1 MDDAQERLEE
11 NIGTTNDNGQPPSAD
26 AALESDEVTADAQAT
41 DTETMVDAS
50 AEAEEVSADAVR
62 QDEPVDLQSELD
74 RLRAEAVANLEG
86 WQRARAEFANYKKR
100 SEAERSQLVFLTG
113 VKIVEKMLPVIDDF
127 DRAIANLPDDLKD
140 NGWIDG
146 VLMTRRK
153 LIGLLED
160 EGVTPIAVKPGDA
173 FDPAI
178 HEAVT
183 HEESEAFAAGQII
196 AELQKGYRIDERVLR
211 PALVRVAR

>member
-1 MDDAQERLEE
+1 MDDVRERLEE
-11 NIGTTNDNGQPPSAD
+11 HIDTTPNQGQPSAVGAAPEPDERGGDAPATAEAQAVDAGAEAAETPAD
-26 AALESDEVTADAQAT
+26 AADARC
-41 DTETMVDAS
+41 
-50 AEAEEVSADAVR
+50 EA
-62 QDEPVDLQSELD
+62 ELD
-74 RLRAEAVANLEG
+74 RLRAEAAANLDG

-100 SEAERSQLVFLTG
+100 SEAERSQLIFLTG
-113 VKIVEKMLPVIDDF
+113 VRLIEKMLPVIDDF
-127 DRAIANLPDDLKD
+127 DRVIANLPDDLKD

-146 VLMTRRK
+146 VLLTRRK

-160 EGVTPIAVKPGDA
+160 EGVTPIPVNPGDP

-183 HEESEAFAAGQII
+183 HEDSDQVAAGQII
-196 AELQKGYRIDERVLR
+196 AELQKGYRLDERVIR

>member
-1 MDDAQERLEE
+1 MMDDAPERIEE
-11 NIGTTNDNGQPPSAD
+11 NINTTRDNGQPPSAD
-26 AALESDEVTADAQAT
+26 ASPAPGEMAVDARAADQETADAAQQ
-41 DTETMVDAS
+41 
-50 AEAEEVSADAVR
+50 EEPA
-62 QDEPVDLQSELD
+62 DLQAELD
-74 RLRAEAVANLEG
+74 RLRAEAAANLEG

-100 SEAERSQLVFLTG
+100 SEAERSQLAFLTG

-127 DRAIANLPDDLKD
+127 DRAIANLPPDLKD
-140 NGWIDG
+140 NGWVDG
-146 VLMTRRK
+146 VLITRRK

-160 EGVTPIAVKPGDA
+160 EGVTPIPVKPGDT

-183 HEESEAFAAGQII
+183 HEESEQFAAGQIV
-196 AELQKGYRIDERVLR
+196 AELQKGYRIDERVIR